1 MKKNKKHR
9 RRLKRFFAAV
19 VLIALLWV
27 FNNFTLKVSKTEVK
41 DELINDE
48 ITLVQLTDLHG
59 MSFGKANSAIK
70 RKIKKISPDIIVVT
84 GDMFTYPGGDEGEE
98 TAFELISSLAKEY
111 KIFYVNGEHDDN
123 EDFFKRLENA
133 GVTVLNYKDEVLK
146 IKNTEIHLYGI
157 DNVYYSPTFDLKN
170 AFKKDDKNFSVL
182 LAHIPNFKSFAS
194 FGIDLSLCGDTHGG
208 MFRLPVIGAVISQ
221 GGFFPDLRGEYTKG
235 LYELNGS
242 KMFISSG
249 LGDSPFPI
257 RFFNRPE
264 IAVIKLMPNK

>member
-1 MKKNKKHR
+1 MKKSKKNR
-9 RRLKRFFAAV
+9 RILKRFFAAV

-27 FNNFTLKVSKTEVK
+27 FNNFTLKVSNTEVK

-48 ITLVQLTDLHG
+48 ITIVQLTDLHG
-59 MSFGKANSAIK
+59 MSFGKNNSEIK
-70 RKIKKISPDIIVVT
+70 RKIKKISPDIVAVT
-84 GDMFTYPGGDEGEE
+84 GDMFTYPGGDRVEE
-98 TAFELISSLAKEY
+98 TAFDLLSSLTKDFKVY
-111 KIFYVNGEHDDN
+111 YVNGEHDDN
-123 EDFFKRLENA
+123 EVFFKRLENA

-182 LAHIPNFKSFAS
+182 LAHIPNFKKFSS

-221 GGFFPDLRGEYTKG
+221 DGFFPDLRGEYTKG
-235 LYELNGS
+235 LYELDGS

-249 LGDSPFPI
+249 LGASPFPL